1 MKPENVLVVSG
12 RSENRGDWIFKLAD
26 LGISNFKGRKPG
38 QQDSAEKYARGTRT
52 YGTQSSIEI
61 NTRYAKVLVQAPLK
75 ATGLMARMCM
85 TLSEKGR
92 IPISGR

>member
-1 MKPENVLVVSG
+1 LIVSNG
-12 RSENRGDWIFKLAD
+12 SENCGDWIFKLAD

-38 QQDSAEKYARGTRT
+38 RQDSADKNARGTRT
-52 YGTQSSIEI
+52 YGRQCSIEI
-61 NTRYAKVLVQAPLK
+61 DTRYTDILVQAPLK
-75 ATGLMARMCM
+75 VTGLMARMCM